1 MLISELIA
9 PQVALTPEKQ
19 QQANI
24 KRQQKS
30 LKLQKA
36 RLRVQAAQQKLA
48 KSQGN

>member
-1 MLISELIA
+1 MLISELIT

-36 RLRVQAAQQKLA
+36 RLLVQAAQQKLA
-48 KSQGN
+48 KAQGN